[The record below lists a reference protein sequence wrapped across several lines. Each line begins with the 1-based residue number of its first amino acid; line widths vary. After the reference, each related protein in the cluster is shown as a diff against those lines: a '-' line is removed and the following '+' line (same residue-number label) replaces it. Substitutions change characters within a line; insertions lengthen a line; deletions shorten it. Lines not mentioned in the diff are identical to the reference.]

1 MMKKLNPAVKWC
13 LPGYWHDFQSVPR
26 KIPWCRNVNSQQIAN
41 PPLGCCRSDLIT
53 LLPASYHVLPIIAFP
68 KNLSSRIYHM
78 PLSNTKSQSTQQK
91 RSSRNLRS
99 TENAAA
105 LPNASPASEP
115 PAPVIHPATA
125 NDPPVKQ
132 FPADPLQRSDCP
144 CVFRPAFSCQAN
156 PSVARRSTL
165 GSVRIPAYGRHPG
178 NRLMSRAGSQML
190 SPEFASARCQ

>member
-1 MMKKLNPAVKWC
+1 MMKKLNPAAKWC
-13 LPGYWHDFQSVPR
+13 LLGYWHDFQSVPR
-26 KIPWCRNVNSQQIAN
+26 KILWCWNVNSQQIAK
-41 PPLGCCRSDLIT
+41 PP
-53 LLPASYHVLPIIAFP
+53 H
-68 KNLSSRIYHM
+68 HM